1 MNLNIKNIFLFVGIS
16 LPLIAGAQQ
25 QLTLRNAIDTALRNN
40 YDIQI
45 SKNYVEI
52 ARMNNTYGVAG
63 GLPYVTANAGDNGS
77 LTTINQTFNDDTPES
92 SISNRGENAVNAGV
106 SAGIVLF
113 NGFKITAT
121 KEKLSRLQNLSEIQ
135 LNQQIQNTIADIMIT
150 YFDIIRQENY
160 LKIIQNS
167 LDVSKQKLE
176 IINVKKNVGMSDAVE
191 ILQAQTDV
199 NSAEQLL
206 VIQKTV
212 IEQNKSDLLLL
223 INSKDQMQFSVVDSI
238 IIDQSLQLDS
248 IINYINRNTQF
259 LSAEQKILID
269 EQIVKE
275 VSSQRYPS
283 IKLNAGYDFYQEN
296 LNKGKMTMN
305 QNYGPTAGINMQIPI
320 FNGNIYKTQKD
331 VAKINVSNSKLEM
344 ESLLNSLTT
353 QATKTYRTYATTLQ
367 QIESQQKNFEMT
379 KQLVDVVMQQFHV
392 SQATILDVRA
402 AQTSFENAAYL
413 LVNLHFSAKVA
424 EIELKQLTYSLGN

>member
-1 MNLNIKNIFLFVGIS
+1 MNLNIKTIFLLILLS
-16 LPLIAGAQQ
+16 LPFLSEAQQ
-25 QLTLRNAIDTALRNN
+25 LFTLRNAIDTALRNN

-45 SKNYVEI
+45 AKNYVEI
-52 ARMNNTYGVAG
+52 ATMNNTYGVAG
-63 GLPYVTANAGDNGS
+63 GLPYVSANAGDNGS
-77 LTTINQTFNDDTPES
+77 LTTINQEFNDGTP
-92 SISNRGENAVNAGV
+92 NTNVANKGENAVNAGV

-150 YFDIIRQENY
+150 YFDIIRQNNY

-167 LDVSKQKLE
+167 LDVSRQKLD

-191 ILQAQTDV
+191 MLQAQTDV

-223 INSKDQMQFSVVDSI
+223 INSKKQMEFSVADTI

-248 IINYINRNTQF
+248 IISYLNRNPQY

-283 IKLNAGYDFYQEN
+283 IKLNAGYDFFQAN
-296 LNKGKMTMN
+296 LNKGNLSMN

-331 VAKINVSNSKLEM
+331 VAKINVINSNLEK

-353 QATKTYRTYATTLQ
+353 QATKTYRTYFTTIQ
-367 QIESQQKNFEMT
+367 QIESQRKNFEMT

-402 AQTSFENAAYL
+402 AQTSFETAAYL
-413 LVNLHFSAKVA
+413 LVNLLYSAKVA
-424 EIELKQLTYSLGN
+424 EIELKQLTYSLGI